1 MKYKEFIENIKI
13 LKIKKNKL
21 TNLFQYLI
29 FIIIFLLN
37 IHLTNKIKINLFYK
51 KNNIILR
58 KINKY
63 SMICQRNELING
75 IQHSFLEPKIT
86 SIIII
91 YNAEKSI
98 STAIR
103 SIQNQN
109 MADIELLLIDDCSLD
124 KSLKIIEKL
133 QKEDKR
139 IKIIKNKKNK
149 GALFS
154 RSLGAL
160 KSKGK
165 YIMALDSDDL
175 FINSN
180 IFNICYKEAE
190 NNELDILEFSG
201 FQVKNNILRLN
212 NQLPKIAFY
221 LRYKK
226 NNLLLKQ
233 PDLFNFLYQKNKTRI
248 IRLADGYIWGKCIRK
263 KIYIKTLNILG
274 KNIYNQYIN
283 FGEDRLVNFVLF
295 KTANSF
301 KFIEEYGIL
310 YIYNPF
316 SILHSYNKELIAH
329 DEIINLMNIYNFT
342 KNSSDS
348 RIVMY
353 EIKYRWKKIIKPGL
367 NKENKQNIIC
377 LINLLLNCKFI
388 EIKDKIKLNNFIE
401 ELK

>member
-1 MKYKEFIENIKI
+1 MQFKLYYKID
-13 LKIKKNKL
+13 
-21 TNLFQYLI
+21 NL
-29 FIIIFLLN
+29 
-37 IHLTNKIKINLFYK
+37 NLFYK
-51 KNNIILR
+51 NNNSNLR

-63 SMICQRNELING
+63 IIICQRNELING

-109 MADIELLLIDDCSLD
+109 MTDIEILLIDDCSLD
-124 KSLKIIEKL
+124 KSLKIIEKF

-175 FINSN
+175 FINPN

-190 NNELDILEFSG
+190 NNELDIVEFSG
-201 FQVKNNILRLN
+201 FQVKNKILRLN
-212 NQLPKIAFY
+212 NELPKIAFY
-221 LRYKK
+221 LRYKT

-248 IRLADGYIWGKCIRK
+248 IRLVDGYIWGKCIRK

-283 FGEDRLVNFVLF
+283 FGEDRIVNFVLF

-301 KFIEEYGIL
+301 KFIEEYGII

-316 SILHSYNKELIAH
+316 SIFHSYNKELITH

-348 RIVMY
+348 TIVMY

-367 NKENKQNIIC
+367 NKENKQNFIY

-388 EIKDKIKLNNFIE
+388 RIKDKIKLNNYIE